1 MNNLIRLSRFQ
12 RLVQTSYVNKSN
24 KSLLKFAFS
33 PNLCYRCLYTPN
45 DAIQKQGSYEGPGK
59 TTVSILN
66 EEYAGVVNLID
77 SFAVDGFRLNDNTKI
92 LGPCIVFPTQ
102 VLVWKIDGPEDINE
116 DSLALFPILDPKI
129 DVLIIGY
136 GDAPKKGQKFPVDTS
151 VIMKM
156 RRKGV
161 NCELLTTENA
171 IATYNYLVEEG
182 RVVAAALIPPNQ
194 VKLVNQDII
203 DTKARRKQLY
213 GDGNLNWVGGHSR
226 GEHPFTGESMLPL
239 KEEDKDSDKK

>member
-1 MNNLIRLSRFQ
+1 MNHGLFDASLI
-12 RLVQTSYVNKSN
+12 
-24 KSLLKFAFS
+24 SLF
-33 PNLCYRCLYTPN
+33 
-45 DAIQKQGSYEGPGK
+45 
-59 TTVSILN
+59 VS
-66 EEYAGVVNLID
+66 
-77 SFAVDGFRLNDNTKI
+77 
-92 LGPCIVFPTQ
+92 
-102 VLVWKIDGPEDINE
+102 VWKIDGPEDINE

-194 VKLVNQDII
+194 VKKSEGLFPCCILFVIVFFSDE
-203 DTKARRKQLY
+203 
-213 GDGNLNWVGGHSR
+213 VG
-226 GEHPFTGESMLPL
+226 
-239 KEEDKDSDKK
+239 